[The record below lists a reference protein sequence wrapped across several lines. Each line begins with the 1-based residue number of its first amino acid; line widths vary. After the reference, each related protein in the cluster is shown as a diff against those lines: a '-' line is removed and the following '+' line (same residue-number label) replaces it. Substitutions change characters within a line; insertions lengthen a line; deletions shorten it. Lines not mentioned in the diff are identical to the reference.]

1 MRRLKPILQNL
12 AVALAYLACAE
23 LGRALGGATLP
34 GSPFW
39 IPKALGLT
47 AILLLGEASWVGILA
62 GSVLTGLLISPQL
75 TWAQQLGLGGSN
87 ALEAWVGGTLLLRAR
102 FRPTLDRFRDV
113 ALLVVLG
120 GILTSALGAVLRG
133 GVMGLGVRWLEGAFW
148 GHWWAGDAVA
158 AVVFTPAFLLVH
170 EFAEGLTWRRSAEFT
185 AVVLLAGLGLWIAFG
200 DAFGPGLH
208 LPLEFLLLPFLGWG
222 AFRFGPPG
230 VALLLALAALG
241 VTRLT
246 AAGHGPFV
254 GYGAAQAEYLL
265 RSYLGVAGITTLS
278 LAALIRERDRAS
290 ERAGRSE
297 EGLLTLV
304 ETLGSPILI
313 LNRSG
318 RIRFANEAFHHL
330 LGLAPEEAEGRE
342 SESFYMDPGERLKL
356 RERLDRE
363 GSLVNLKVE
372 LKDAQGRACP
382 VLISASRLHF
392 RGEPAT
398 LVVFQDIRELLRQ
411 RREIEESEA
420 RFRVLASTTEE
431 GVMILE
437 HGVVVDANLAAARM
451 YGDDMKDLLGRP
463 VLEFLH
469 PASVPTALEVM
480 RKQAEIPYEVR
491 GLRKDGS
498 DYPMEVRPKTVMRH
512 GQPARA
518 VVIRDL
524 TAWHAAAEALRTSEE
539 RYALV
544 VRGAQVG
551 IWDFDL
557 QTGELYWSPRLKEQ
571 SGLTEEDPTPTLE
584 GWREAIHPEDRDR
597 VDRALKDHLRHR
609 TPYAVDYRMQVPGKG
624 WRWFFSRGQA
634 LWNAEDRAVRIAGS
648 IVDVTD
654 RKAAE
659 AELLRAKEAA
669 EEASRV
675 KSEFL
680 AMMSHEIRTPM
691 NAIIGMNYLLQRT
704 ELNAD
709 QRELAETVGRAAR
722 GLLTV
727 LNDILDFSKIEAGQ
741 MDLERTRYE
750 PGPVVKDVMD
760 LLQAQAQEKG
770 LAFHMESGTPAEL
783 ELEGDPGRFRQILL
797 NLVGNALKFT
807 ERGSVRVRTALEA
820 GWLVV
825 AVEDTGVGIP
835 DHVLPLLFEK
845 FTQGDASIT
854 RRFGGTGLGL
864 AISRQLAQL
873 MGGTLEVTSTLG
885 QGSTFTLRLPLPDAQ
900 AGEVDLGRAQVLL
913 VHAPS
918 HDPAPM
924 VAWLARWNLRLEVR
938 ALEPGL
944 PIVSG
949 RGVVV
954 IALGLP
960 LPEGLK
966 GLRFDE
972 PPAEAFELLEA
983 LMGLLRG

>member
-1 MRRLKPILQNL
+1 MNRLRPILQNL
-12 AVALAYLACAE
+12 AVAAAFLVFAE
-23 LGRALGGATLP
+23 LGLALGGATLP

-39 IPKALGLT
+39 IPKALGLA
-47 AILLLGEASWVGILA
+47 AILLLGEGTWVGILA
-62 GSVLTGLLISPQL
+62 GSVLTGLIISPQL
-75 TWAQQLGLGGSN
+75 TWVQQLGLGGSN
-87 ALEAWVGGTLLLRAR
+87 ALEAWLGGMLLLRAR
-102 FRPTLDRFRDV
+102 FRPRMDRFRDV
-113 ALLVVLG
+113 ALLVLLG
-120 GILTSALGAVLRG
+120 GVFTSALGAALRG
-133 GVMGLGVRWLEGAFW
+133 LVMGAGVHWLEGTFW

-158 AVVFTPAFLLVH
+158 AVVFTPAFLLAR
-170 EFAEGLTWRRSAEFT
+170 EFAEGLTWRRSAEF
-185 AVVLLAGLGLWIAFG
+185 AGVVVSAGLGLWIAFG
-200 DAFGPGLH
+200 DAFGGGLH

-230 VALLLALAALG
+230 LALLLALAALG

-246 AAGHGPFV
+246 ATGHGPFV
-254 GYGAAQAEYLL
+254 GYGFPQAEYLL
-265 RSYLGVAGITTLS
+265 RSYLGVAGITTLA
-278 LAALIRERDRAS
+278 LAALTRERDRAS

-304 ETLGSPILI
+304 ETLGTPIMI
-313 LNRSG
+313 LSRSG
-318 RIRFANEAFHHL
+318 RIRFANEAFHRL
-330 LGLAPEEAEGRE
+330 LGLAPEDAEGRE
-342 SESFYMDPGERLKL
+342 SETYYMEPGERQKL
-356 RERLDRE
+356 RDRLERQ
-363 GSLVNLKVE
+363 GSLVNVRVD
-372 LKDAQGRACP
+372 LKDAQGHPCP

-411 RREIEESEA
+411 RQEIEESEA

-437 HGVVVDANLAAARM
+437 NGRVVDANLAAARM
-451 YGDDMKDLLGRP
+451 YGGTITDLLDRP

-480 RKQAEIPYEVR
+480 RKQAEFPYEVR

-524 TAWHAAAEALRTSEE
+524 SAWHAAAEALRTSEE

-571 SGLTEEDPTPTLE
+571 SGLSEEDPTPTLE
-584 GWREAIHPEDRDR
+584 GWREAIHPEDRER
-597 VDRALKDHLRHR
+597 VDRALKDHLRQHK
-609 TPYAVDYRMQVPGKG
+609 PYAVDYRMQVPGKG

-634 LWNAEDRAVRIAGS
+634 LWDAQDRAIRIAGS
-648 IVDVTD
+648 IIDVTD

-704 ELNAD
+704 ELNPD

-750 PGPVVKDVMD
+750 PEPVVKDVLD
-760 LLQAQAQEKG
+760 LLQSQAQEKG
-770 LAFHMESGTPAEL
+770 LTLRMEADTEPTL
-783 ELEGDPGRFRQILL
+783 ELDGDPGRFRQILV

-807 ERGSVRVRTALEA
+807 ERGSVRVRTRLEP
-820 GWLVV
+820 GWLAVD
-825 AVEDTGVGIP
+825 VEDTGVGIP

-864 AISRQLAQL
+864 AISRQLAHL
-873 MGGTLEVTSTLG
+873 MGGTLEVVSALG
-885 QGSTFTLRLPLPDAQ
+885 RGSTFTLRLPLPDAQ
-900 AGEVDLGRAQVLL
+900 AAEVDLGRARVLL
-913 VHAPS
+913 VHAPG

-924 VAWLARWNLRLEVR
+924 VAWLERWNLRLEVR
-938 ALEPGL
+938 ALEPDL
-944 PIVSG
+944 PVVAA

-954 IALGLP
+954 LALGLP
-960 LPEGLK
+960 LPEGMK
-966 GLRFDE
+966 GLRFDDTPSE
-972 PPAEAFELLEA
+972 PFELLEA
-983 LMGLLRG
+983 LMGVMRS